1 MRESKSLALPL
12 GDTPINS
19 LNILSQKERDVNIFI
34 QSFEKLRYQTIKK
47 DKYYQQFI
55 GWEMLVKIRLL
66 KRYGIFFVI
75 GGVGYAA
82 LELLWRGRT
91 HWSMMLAGGLC
102 FVLFSLIAER
112 LVSRSIVFKAALC
125 SVAVT
130 AVELIFGIIF
140 NIILKMRVWDY
151 SHLPLNLYGQICPRY
166 TLLWAGLALL
176 LLPLVDLINKKIKV

>member
-1 MRESKSLALPL
+1 
-12 GDTPINS
+12 
-19 LNILSQKERDVNIFI
+19 
-34 QSFEKLRYQTIKK
+34 
-47 DKYYQQFI
+47 
-55 GWEMLVKIRLL
+55 MLVKIRLL

-102 FVLFSLIAER
+102 FVLFSLIAEK

-125 SVAVT
+125 AIGVT
-130 AVELIFGIIF
+130 AVELIFGVIF

-151 SHLPLNLYGQICPRY
+151 SHLPFNLFGQICPLY
-166 TLLWAGLALL
+166 TLLWAGLALI
-176 LLPLVDLINKKIKV
+176 LLPLVNLINKKVKV